1 MIITAETKQNIEQ
14 SVKKILHDIGKC
26 TQLRMIIVSNPE
38 DATTISCA
46 FEKIVE
52 KEPENAKNEENRKNL
67 QCSKKEWT
75 EKQKKDIQM
84 IKDAHKAKREEK
96 KTEVKLETI
105 GNKKDGRRK
114 DIDNSLIVYMI
125 DEQGKKFKDVAK
137 ELNCCEQTVRNRYEQ
152 EKKNAK
158 K

>member
-1 MIITAETKQNIEQ
+1 MKLTIEGSTEEITVFLKELRKRDTKEIVFDCGNVKVTGGEILTADIPLNIP
-14 SVKKILHDIGKC
+14 
-26 TQLRMIIVSNPE
+26 T
-38 DATTISCA
+38 
-46 FEKIVE
+46 
-52 KEPENAKNEENRKNL
+52 
-67 QCSKKEWT
+67 KKEWT
-75 EKQKKDIQM
+75 DEQKKDIQM

-96 KTEVKLETI
+96 KTEVKLETV

>member
-1 MIITAETKQNIEQ
+1 MKITIEGSKEEIITFVKELRKRDTKGLVFDCGN
-14 SVKKILHDIGKC
+14 VKVTAGEILTDEIPSDI
-26 TQLRMIIVSNPE
+26 PH
-38 DATTISCA
+38 
-46 FEKIVE
+46 
-52 KEPENAKNEENRKNL
+52 
-67 QCSKKEWT
+67 KKEWT

-96 KTEVKLETI
+96 KTEVKLEMI

>member
-1 MIITAETKQNIEQ
+1 MKITIEGSKEEIITFVKELRKRDTKDLVFDCGNVKVTAGEILADEIPSNIP
-14 SVKKILHDIGKC
+14 H
-26 TQLRMIIVSNPE
+26 
-38 DATTISCA
+38 
-46 FEKIVE
+46 
-52 KEPENAKNEENRKNL
+52 
-67 QCSKKEWT
+67 KKEWT

-84 IKDAHKAKREEK
+84 IKDARKAKRAEK

-114 DIDNSLIVYMI
+114 DIDNSLIVHMI

-137 ELNCCEQTVRNRYEQ
+137 ELKCCEQTVRNRYEQ

>member
-38 DATTISCA
+38 GATTISCA

-67 QCSKKEWT
+67 QSPKKEWT

-84 IKDAHKAKREEK
+84 IKDAHKAKRAEK

>member
-1 MIITAETKQNIEQ
+1 MKITIEGSKEEIITFVKELKKRDTKDLVFDCGN
-14 SVKKILHDIGKC
+14 VKVTAGEILADEIPSDI
-26 TQLRMIIVSNPE
+26 PH
-38 DATTISCA
+38 
-46 FEKIVE
+46 
-52 KEPENAKNEENRKNL
+52 
-67 QCSKKEWT
+67 KKEWT
-75 EKQKKDIQM
+75 DKQKKDIQM
-84 IKDAHKAKREEK
+84 IKDAHKAKRAEK
-96 KTEVKLETI
+96 KAEVKLETI

-114 DIDNSLIVYMI
+114 DIDNSLIVCMI

>member
-1 MIITAETKQNIEQ
+1 MKITIEGSKEEIITFVKELKKRDTKDLVFDCGNVKVIAGEILADEIPSNIP
-14 SVKKILHDIGKC
+14 H
-26 TQLRMIIVSNPE
+26 
-38 DATTISCA
+38 
-46 FEKIVE
+46 
-52 KEPENAKNEENRKNL
+52 
-67 QCSKKEWT
+67 KKEWT

-84 IKDAHKAKREEK
+84 IKDAHKAKRAEK
-96 KTEVKLETI
+96 KTEVKHETI
-105 GNKKDGRRK
+105 CNKKDGRRK
-114 DIDNSLIVYMI
+114 DIDNSLIVHMV

>member
-38 DATTISCA
+38 SATTISCA

-52 KEPENAKNEENRKNL
+52 KEPENAKNEEDRKNL
-67 QCSKKEWT
+67 QSPKKEWT

-84 IKDAHKAKREEK
+84 IKDAHKAKRAEK
-96 KTEVKLETI
+96 KAEVKLETI

-114 DIDNSLIVYMI
+114 DIDNSLIVCMI

>member
-67 QCSKKEWT
+67 QSPKKEWT

-84 IKDAHKAKREEK
+84 IKDAHKAKRAEK